1 MLADTHYA
9 VGCFALF
16 NNSPNLALALVHEI
30 VSVSSLQLCLQFFL
44 SGMSA
49 LVAFAMPLFA
59 IRFYSPPLIV
69 HSAFCEMLVVTFL
82 WRYSTCLTAG
92 AYAFVFSLFY
102 FFIISDS
109 IYLQFYLSY
118 CDFSRHALPSQSRF
132 GCRLGVAFG
141 SGHLL
146 RVAGGSDPFPCDWR
160 GFAILVGSL
169 LPPWLLASYLTA
181 TLSTPLVPSA
191 VLMSPVGPDW
201 FGSASLAYLVAAL
214 PSMILESGRMC
225 FCT

>member
-102 FFIISDS
+102 FLSYLILFICNS
-109 IYLQFYLSY
+109 IYLIATSAAMLF
-118 CDFSRHALPSQSRF
+118 LPNR
-132 GCRLGVAFG
+132 GLD
-141 SGHLL
+141 
-146 RVAGGSDPFPCDWR
+146 AGWG
-160 GFAILVGSL
+160 
-169 LPPWLLASYLTA
+169 
-181 TLSTPLVPSA
+181 
-191 VLMSPVGPDW
+191 
-201 FGSASLAYLVAAL
+201 
-214 PSMILESGRMC
+214 
-225 FCT
+225 